1 MKNIILRKVIVEII
15 KEELGRNYQ
24 TINNDPFSWKE
35 YDGIHVEI
43 YPAEKTAV
51 WFAKVTADFN
61 DEYSTPLRKFNSEDD
76 AENFARQHAEIAHR
90 AYMNSSIQA

>member
-1 MKNIILRKVIVEII
+1 MKDIILRKVIVEII

-43 YPAEKTAV
+43 YPAEKTA
-51 WFAKVTADFN
+51 
-61 DEYSTPLRKFNSEDD
+61 
-76 AENFARQHAEIAHR
+76 
-90 AYMNSSIQA
+90 

>member
-1 MKNIILRKVIVEII
+1 MKNIILRKVIVEIL
-15 KEELGRNYQ
+15 KEEIGRNYQ

-43 YPAEKTAV
+43 YPAEKTKV

-61 DEYSTPLRKFNSEDD
+61 DKYSTPLRKFNSEDD

-90 AYMNSSIQA
+90 AYMNSSIQV